1 MDHRS
6 ELESV
11 VVNDVRALS
20 AASDR
25 IGRVFAAA
33 HDLSANDFRA
43 LLHVM
48 VAEHAGVP
56 LSAGELRDL
65 MGMSGAAITYLVER
79 MIESGHLRR
88 ESDPADRRKVILKY
102 AEHGVAVGRQF
113 FTPLEDQ
120 THRALADLPDDDLR
134 AAHRVLNGV
143 LIAMR
148 FFEDDVESQR
158 R

>member
-1 MDHRS
+1 MDHRG
-6 ELESV
+6 ELESAV
-11 VVNDVRALS
+11 FNDVRALS

-48 VAEHAGVP
+48 VAEYAGAP
-56 LSAGELRDL
+56 LNAGELREL
-65 MGMSGAAITYLVER
+65 MGMSGAGITYLVER

-113 FTPLEDQ
+113 FTPLEDESN
-120 THRALADLPDDDLR
+120 RALADLPDDDLR
-134 AAHRVLNGV
+134 AAHRVLDRV
-143 LIAMR
+143 LSAMR
-148 FFEDDVESQR
+148 VFEDGVESQR
-158 R
+158 G